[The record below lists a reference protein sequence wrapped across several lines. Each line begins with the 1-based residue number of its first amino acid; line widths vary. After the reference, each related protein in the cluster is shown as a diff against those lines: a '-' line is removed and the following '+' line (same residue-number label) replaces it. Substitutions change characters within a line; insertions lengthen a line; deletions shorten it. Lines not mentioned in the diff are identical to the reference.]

1 MGTFHNIKSSY
12 DRLVSL
18 KAISKPVVMALSK
31 EGICAHHLKLAVKRN
46 KNVGVKSI
54 LRENKLSLKHAHK
67 IVEAFSGE
75 E

>member
-31 EGICAHHLKLAVKRN
+31 EGISAHHLKLAVKRN
-46 KNVGVKSI
+46 KKCWSEINFEGKQVVSKTCTQN
-54 LRENKLSLKHAHK
+54 RRSL
-67 IVEAFSGE
+67 FR
-75 E
+75 